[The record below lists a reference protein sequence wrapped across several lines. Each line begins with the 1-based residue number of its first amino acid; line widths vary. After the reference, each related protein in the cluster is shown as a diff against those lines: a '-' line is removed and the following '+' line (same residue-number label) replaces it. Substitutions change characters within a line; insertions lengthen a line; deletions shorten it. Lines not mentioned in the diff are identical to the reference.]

1 MFLMPDAVMTPVK
14 NLTELSL
21 PYLRT

>member
-14 NLTELSL
+14 NLTELLL